1 MQSLAPPLEQNP
13 PLESDFSRLPMANLL
28 FQLVLLGLAAL
39 LGWLA
44 LGRGAAVLEIWTLKQ
59 RPARALHEAANGPG
73 RFRGKLMA
81 PEGRVAPSG
90 QAAAAW
96 TLTVLRRDGDSETSV
111 CQLADVSH
119 LWLTDDRVKV
129 PLVIAQTDSR
139 RINEVAAARLLS
151 EQPPSER
158 IEVPIDVITACRITD
173 CEDYRVPA
181 PPLAAP
187 RFRRS
192 CTDAYVAEE
201 VRITPSTPVTVV
213 GCRSGEIITDCDDGH
228 DTLLRSGLGAIGA
241 TSVRASLWELGLLLL
256 VGLLTASLL
265 YTSPLQEL
273 SLALRE
279 PTRRG
284 SP

>member
-1 MQSLAPPLEQNP
+1 MGS
-13 PLESDFSRLPMANLL
+13 LL
-28 FQLVLLGLAAL
+28 FQLVLLGLAAV

-44 LGRGAAVLEIWTLKQ
+44 LERGATVLEIWSLKQ

-111 CQLADVSH
+111 CQRADVSH

-139 RINEVAAARLLS
+139 RIDEVAAARLLA
-151 EQPPSER
+151 ELPPSER
-158 IEVPIDVITACRITD
+158 IEVPIDVLTACRITD

-201 VRITPSTPVTVV
+201 VRITPSTPVTIV

-228 DTLLRSGLGAIGA
+228 DALLRSGLGSIGA
-241 TSVRASLWELGLLLL
+241 TSVNAALWELGLLLL

-265 YTSPLQEL
+265 YTSPLHEL

-279 PTRRG
+279 PTARG

>member
-1 MQSLAPPLEQNP
+1 
-13 PLESDFSRLPMANLL
+13 
-28 FQLVLLGLAAL
+28 
-39 LGWLA
+39 
-44 LGRGAAVLEIWTLKQ
+44 
-59 RPARALHEAANGPG
+59 
-73 RFRGKLMA
+73 MA

-173 CEDYRVPA
+173 C
-181 PPLAAP
+181 
-187 RFRRS
+187 
-192 CTDAYVAEE
+192 
-201 VRITPSTPVTVV
+201 
-213 GCRSGEIITDCDDGH
+213 DDGH
-228 DTLLRSGLGAIGA
+228 DTLLRSGLGSIGA

-265 YTSPLQEL
+265 YTSPLHEL